1 MNSVQH
7 LEIQKKLE
15 TTNFMKYFP
24 NVTQLTICCNFTLD
38 DNYFNIIYLKDL
50 IPLNQL
56 TKLTI
61 EYYHSSFT
69 KILQLISYTHNLHT
83 LIMNSV
89 SFEKLNLSLFEH
101 HEIYQLVSQTNN
113 IKQIHITWP
122 STLEEIKHLVQL
134 FPRLQYLTIH
144 EYTDDLNFIL
154 NMLLS
159 KYKVINS
166 HNFSSNIQVTL
177 RKISNTVKAMM
188 KSDNLLENYSTEIIA
203 DDTLMIYTW

>member
-38 DNYFNIIYLKDL
+38 DDYFNIIYLKDL

-61 EYYHSSFT
+61 EYYPSSFT

-89 SFEKLNLSLFEH
+89 SFEKLNFY
-101 HEIYQLVSQTNN
+101 EIYQLVSQTNN

-122 STLEEIKHLVQL
+122 STLEEIKYLVQL

-154 NMLLS
+154 NILLS
-159 KYKVINS
+159 KYKIINS

-177 RKISNTVKAMM
+177 RKISNIVKAMIE
-188 KSDNLLENYSTEIIA
+188 SDNLLKNYSTEIIA